1 MTVAADGTV
10 VPKVVE
16 TGGLYNGLRIVQSGL
31 AADDRVVIDGLVRVR
46 PGAKVAPVDGS
57 ITPDPAGSAG

>member
-1 MTVAADGTV
+1 V

-16 TGGLYNGLRIVQSGL
+16 TGGLYHGLRIVQNGL

-46 PGAKVAPVDGS
+46 PGIKVAPVSGS
-57 ITPDPAGSAG
+57 IALGPSGGAG

>member
-1 MTVAADGTV
+1 
-10 VPKVVE
+10 
-16 TGGLYNGLRIVQSGL
+16 LYNGLRIVQSGL

-57 ITPDPAGSAG
+57 IKPDPAASAG